1 MSIKGMLKREN
12 RKREQ
17 EKGDR
22 RKKTGKREQKEEN
35 RRKRAES
42 RKKEEEHRRKTIERR
57 KQGREYRKRTQ
68 KEIKNGR
75 RKLGMERGWNQNVS
89 GEEEQML
96 DALGYRI
103 RNFLGSG
110 QFARVYLVEK
120 EGKRAACKISRNKE
134 LLEREAQNLSRL
146 RHSLFPAFIAFEK
159 SGQYGYL
166 FMEYLEGENL
176 VQSIAAGRKFGRK
189 GILKM
194 GREIASG
201 LQYLHES
208 CGMVYRD
215 LKPANLI
222 FCKNGRVKLIDAGC
236 ICKLGERKSLA
247 GSPGFAAP
255 EQLLAGVEADAG
267 SDVYGLAKTLE
278 SLLGASGTV
287 DKEKGKEKW
296 KGKWTR
302 HRSDRRWQR
311 VYRACT
317 EKNLEKRVPDMRS
330 MASLLEYAEGKRR
343 KKNWERVLLGGKVTI
358 LENIWKSCSKKP

>member
-1 MSIKGMLKREN
+1 M
-12 RKREQ
+12 
-17 EKGDR
+17 EK
-22 RKKTGKREQKEEN
+22 
-35 RRKRAES
+35 
-42 RKKEEEHRRKTIERR
+42 
-57 KQGREYRKRTQ
+57 
-68 KEIKNGR
+68 
-75 RKLGMERGWNQNVS
+75 GWNQNVS
-89 GEEEQML
+89 REEEQML
-96 DALGYRI
+96 EMLGYRI

-134 LLEREAQNLSRL
+134 LLEREAQNLNRL
-146 RHSLFPAFIAFEK
+146 KHSLFPAFIAFEK

-166 FMEYLEGENL
+166 FMEYLEGKNL
-176 VQSIAAGRKFGRK
+176 VQSIAAGRKFDRK
-189 GILKM
+189 EILEM
-194 GREIASG
+194 GREIAFG

-255 EQLLAGVEADAG
+255 EQLMAGVEADAV
-267 SDVYGLAKTLE
+267 SDVYGLAKTLK
-278 SLLGASGTV
+278 SLLEASG
-287 DKEKGKEKW
+287 DADRRERGKEKW
-296 KGKWTR
+296 MR
-302 HRSDRRWQR
+302 HRIDRRWQC

-317 EKNLEKRVPDMRS
+317 EKNPEKRVPDMRS

-343 KKNWERVLLGGKVTI
+343 KKNWERVLLEGKVTI
-358 LENIWKSCSKKP
+358 LENIWKSCNKKP